1 MKAMIYKESDS
12 NYEDVREVNTIE
24 DLLLI
29 SQDNGL
35 AMVRAFDYEKDK
47 GCDIAITICDGY
59 EY

>member
-24 DLLLI
+24 DLFLI
-29 SQDNGL
+29 SQDKDLTMG
-35 AMVRAFDYEKDK
+35 RAFGYEKEK
-47 GCDIAITICDGY
+47 GCDIAITICDGI